1 MRSVNRGHCCPILVS
16 DCLSTAA
23 GLWDEGQG
31 KNKAFFLK
39 QNALKIVSVLPGRMR
54 YCAFLYE
61 PWKQDKNKL

>member
-1 MRSVNRGHCCPILVS
+1 MS